1 MNRIKEIVLRQYTL
15 PLVGGLKSQISG
27 SMFYY
32 GMFQYLSTS
41 ITLYAVAIAPWA
53 AIHLGWFNI
62 WTFLGGLAVI
72 FLAIPLLNFKFMF
85 PSEVGFGNVQAEVGF
100 GNVQAYIHNNPFV
113 KDLHIIIKKLDNKAD
128 KADFQAV
135 LKKLGKIET
144 KLGIED
150 EL

>member
-53 AIHLGWFNI
+53 AIHLDWFNI

-85 PSEVGFGNVQAEVGF
+85 PSEVGF